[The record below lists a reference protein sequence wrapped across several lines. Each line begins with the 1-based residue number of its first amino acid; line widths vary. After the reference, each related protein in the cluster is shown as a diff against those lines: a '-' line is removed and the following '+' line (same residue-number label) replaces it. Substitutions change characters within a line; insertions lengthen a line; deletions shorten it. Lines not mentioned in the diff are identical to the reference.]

1 MTKKG
6 ANALTDAGASNRA
19 RPAPNT
25 GRRAFIRH
33 SAAWLG
39 MPLLGSLAACGGG
52 DGGSD
57 TASTPR
63 ALPSAKQAVYR
74 LPAED
79 APHASTYMAFASGTD
94 GIWMPVGP
102 QSTDAGI
109 ERVRADLM
117 DVAKAIGATEP
128 VDMLVLPA
136 DLDAARALL
145 STASVANPDLHA
157 RYAAR
162 PAGTG
167 GINLVPVADGFNDF
181 WVRDTGC
188 LFVRD
193 TANGNAL
200 NAVGFNFNGW
210 GNANTDGV
218 GAVAVP
224 SQIMAASN
232 RSKAGKFFQPFS
244 RDNAVAG
251 WMAQTK
257 GVSLTRSTL
266 TLEGGAIEFDG
277 DGTAILT
284 ESSVLH
290 VNRNPQLFNM
300 PNGSIAGATLLPT
313 ARDTVLAELQ
323 RTLGVRKIIW
333 LPGTATYPG
342 GTGTGGAGGRGER
355 HHERPRRFLCAVSRA
370 RRGRVL
376 LRRVEFDRRTRV
388 DGCEP
393 ATPGRSDRRERPAAE
408 DRRARAAGQLRHV
421 GGHEPERAADVALR
435 GRLHQLLHV
444 QRRDRHAEVQRRRG
458 RRGSGRRDPAV
469 CGEPRDRA
477 GRHPRDRVGR
487 RRHPLLD
494 PRGTGVSMS
503 RHIDIEIDSLSVG
516 ADFLNLSP

>member
-1 MTKKG
+1 MDGSRCVRTRAPDAQWSEYMTKKG

-109 ERVRADLM
+109 DRVRADLM

-232 RSKAGKFFQPFS
+232 RSKAGKFFQPFG

-342 GTGTGGAGGRGER
+342 GTGTGGAGGAATAAAESDITNGHVDFYARFLAPGVVACCYDASNSTGER
-355 HHERPRRFLCAVSRA
+355 ALTDANRQRLAGQTDANGRPLKIVELVPPANFGTSAGTSLSERQMSHF
-370 RRGRVL
+370 
-376 LRRVEFDRRTRV
+376 
-388 DGCEP
+388 
-393 ATPGRSDRRERPAAE
+393 
-408 DRRARAAGQLRHV
+408 AAGYINFYTCNGAIV
-421 GGHEPERAADVALR
+421 MPKFNDAAADAAAVAAIR
-435 GRLHQLLHV
+435 PYAGNRVIV
-444 QRRDRHAEVQRRRG
+444 QVDILGIASGGGGIHCSTREV
-458 RRGSGRRDPAV
+458 PA
-469 CGEPRDRA
+469 
-477 GRHPRDRVGR
+477 
-487 RRHPLLD
+487 
-494 PRGTGVSMS
+494 
-503 RHIDIEIDSLSVG
+503 
-516 ADFLNLSP
+516 